1 MSEVRD
7 VLAVVM
13 VVVKDVVVAEDTE
26 TGVDAISN
34 YITKIYTHSDYNKK
48 RITRNYHAR
57 DTLLSSNSENA
68 KVSTRKLLIYIAKI
82 IFII

>member
-13 VVVKDVVVAEDTE
+13 VEVKDVVVAEDIETE
-26 TGVDAISN
+26 VDAISDYN
-34 YITKIYTHSDYNKK
+34 TKIYTRSDYNKK
-48 RITRNYHAR
+48 IITRNCHAR
-57 DTLLSSNSENA
+57 DTLSSNSENA